1 MDRSA
6 GWRLGFAAIV
16 VLAAAA
22 CAGETEEQGAP
33 APAASERTTPP
44 TTPATPD
51 PDPAEDP
58 DPQGPDD
65 AAADDGISQEE
76 AESRDVLTGNYDALL
91 DGPADVRVEDGCA
104 TATLELRNVGEEE
117 DTYELVLE
125 PDSATVEPATTSLAP
140 GATRE
145 VSVRT
150 CDPDEEL
157 RVSAHSAG
165 RDEIIAS
172 VTF

>member
-1 MDRSA
+1 MDRKA
-6 GWRLGFAAIV
+6 GWRLGVAAIV

-22 CAGETEEQGAP
+22 CAGGTEEQGAP
-33 APAASERTTPP
+33 APAESERTTPP
-44 TTPATPD
+44 ATPATPD
-51 PDPAEDP
+51 RAEDP
-58 DPQGPDD
+58 DPQAPDD
-65 AAADDGISQEE
+65 AAPDDGISQEE

-165 RDEIIAS
+165 RGEIIAS